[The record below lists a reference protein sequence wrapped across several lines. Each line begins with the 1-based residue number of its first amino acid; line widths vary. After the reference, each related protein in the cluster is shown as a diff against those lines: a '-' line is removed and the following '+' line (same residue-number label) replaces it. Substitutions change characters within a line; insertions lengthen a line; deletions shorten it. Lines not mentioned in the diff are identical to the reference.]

1 MTTLTPW
8 ADVISSATTYL
19 SEVDAVM
26 ADAIERVG
34 SCTLSPNPNVFET
47 LVDAIISQQISVKA
61 ADAIVARVRA
71 AAPGGLITPE
81 ALLLLEH
88 DALRA
93 AGLSTPN
100 ARYVTG
106 LTERVTGDQLDLAA
120 LDKLEDEEVIKNLVA
135 VKGIGRWTAEM
146 IVIFSLGRP
155 DVLPVD

>member
-34 SCTLSPNPNVFET
+34 SCTLLPNPNVFET

-61 ADAIVARVRA
+61 ADAIMSRLRTATLGE
-71 AAPGGLITPE
+71 PGGLITPK
-81 ALLLLEH
+81 ALLKFEQ

-93 AGLSTPN
+93 VGLSPQKM
-100 ARYVTG
+100 RYIRD
-106 LTERVTGDQLDLAA
+106 LTERVSSGQLDLAQISE
-120 LDKLEDEEVIKNLVA
+120 LDD
-135 VKGIGRWTAEM
+135 
-146 IVIFSLGRP
+146 
-155 DVLPVD
+155 